1 MGFTLGIALT
11 LFRIACGIHVSLLGF
26 GVVKPSSE
34 DREVKDKLEKTK
46 PLLRVTRPIIFL
58 TAFVFSLWSKKEN

>member
-34 DREVKDKLEKTK
+34 DREVKERLEKMK
-46 PLLRVTRPIIFL
+46 PLFRVIGPIIFL
-58 TAFVFSLWSKKEN
+58 TAFVFFLWS